1 VLGNFSSKVG
11 LVTVCI
17 LVVAI
22 MLDTTVIKLYGFLNI
37 EIFSTSNTLR
47 NNALFI
53 ALTILITAG
62 QLVILEFVKR
72 RIELIKIPRHL
83 LFKIIQRIVSIT
95 QYAFIILLTFVI
107 LQIVWTSSYDVSILI
122 ISSSLSY
129 SLAIIVMVFLIV
141 LFILWLKAVANLV
154 VFIYSISIVSLILNV
169 GFTLFYVL
177 DLLRNLPQS
186 IEPHILHSF
195 PIATF
200 PLVGSAYVVI
210 SIISFGLT
218 WTATAVLMRNY
229 SKKLGKS
236 KYWFIVSLPLVY
248 FLLQFEPVVLNIFS
262 SYQISEP
269 VEFGVIYTILFTSS
283 KPIGGMLFGIAF
295 WNIARNLGGG
305 PLKDYLIIAAYG
317 FILFFSSNQAILL
330 VDYNFPPFGLPTI
343 TLVGTSS
350 YLIFIGI
357 FCSALSI
364 SQDSKLRESI
374 RKLAADEWSLLG
386 GIGTAHMEREVLNR
400 VLKITQRQKATMVT
414 EMGVGASLSDDEI
427 KHYLA
432 EVIEE
437 IKSKRSEQ

>member
-1 VLGNFSSKVG
+1 
-11 LVTVCI
+11 
-17 LVVAI
+17 
-22 MLDTTVIKLYGFLNI
+22 
-37 EIFSTSNTLR
+37 
-47 NNALFI
+47 
-53 ALTILITAG
+53 
-62 QLVILEFVKR
+62 
-72 RIELIKIPRHL
+72 
-83 LFKIIQRIVSIT
+83 
-95 QYAFIILLTFVI
+95 
-107 LQIVWTSSYDVSILI
+107 
-122 ISSSLSY
+122 
-129 SLAIIVMVFLIV
+129 
-141 LFILWLKAVANLV
+141 
-154 VFIYSISIVSLILNV
+154 
-169 GFTLFYVL
+169 
-177 DLLRNLPQS
+177 
-186 IEPHILHSF
+186 
-195 PIATF
+195 
-200 PLVGSAYVVI
+200 
-210 SIISFGLT
+210 
-218 WTATAVLMRNY
+218 MRNY